1 MVYLSD
7 LDINGDVYLQI
18 TSSILKVDG
27 LGKIVPAIS
36 GTDYEFYP
44 TNLSFSAGTGILTL
58 QRNGLSSLTTSLDGR
73 YLTATSPVQDI
84 NVILQNL
91 GGTINNLRQ
100 ERNYISSAIVL
111 SGGAFTNNNDG
122 TLFVAAGHGL
132 IKSSDTVN
140 GDIIHLDWEENGT
153 LPLTDNT
160 TNYIYVEYNGGAPQI
175 VADTV
180 ERTDLNTNIF
190 LGLVYRE
197 GAVAHLYGQKRF
209 YGANHSQ
216 LIARRLQKT
225 DPFAREGGALIG
237 ETGVRNLT
245 VTAGAFWEGVDRFI
259 TPSIDTSAS
268 DIFDYY
274 YRDGVGG
281 WTKQTGQTQINN
293 TQYDDGSGTLAT
305 LGNNRYGSHWVYINS
320 EGQVSIVFGRINV
333 TQLSTAEDDAPPSDI
348 PEVISSHGRLIGRI
362 IIQKN
367 ASTFADVDSAFETV
381 FTPSGTQDHNELSG
395 IQGGTAGE
403 YYHLNSARYTGLT
416 SLTQGSILFSGAS
429 SVVSQDNSNLFWDDT
444 NKRLGIGTTA
454 PTATLD
460 VNGTGN
466 FTGALT
472 GTSATMSSYSR
483 SQFGIVN
490 SGLASFQ
497 GASGGLYTYFSG
509 GGIVAAYADDAGTA
523 AHLNLYSG
531 GTLGLR
537 VNVGGA
543 TTLYGALTGT
553 SASFISSVTASS
565 IIKSGGTSTQFLKAD
580 GSVDSST
587 YLTSASLSGYVPY
600 TGATTSVNLG
610 SQTLTTTG
618 AVGTGALTGTSGTF
632 SGNSYFSKKIILDA
646 QGPENLIKLQYGSL
660 SETVG
665 SASTIL
671 GNNISAGSTSATV
684 RRNVNSGDNGN
695 FINIRY
701 DNGISFHTGIQS
713 TLEQDVPMNINER
726 MTIKPNGEIAI
737 QNGNWKYGS
746 NGIFYWG
753 YDRGYLTYDV
763 DYVAMRTSAA
773 NIDLKLG
780 AGSYIPI
787 IIKGD
792 GSATQISNLLSGTSA
807 TFSGDVT
814 IGGSATTAHLYLN
827 STTRN
832 QIVAANNTSLEFHT
846 GATEMARF
854 SAGGGNLLINTT
866 TDAGYKLD
874 VNGTSRFTGVLT
886 AENVINV
893 NNVGGDAKINFFR
906 TGGNQYSFQHD
917 AIRFYLY
924 NNTTT
929 GVPLAV
935 KNDGTVGI
943 GTENPTEKLEIT
955 GNTLISNNSFYKAK
969 SLSGTTYA
977 LAGITSGN
985 TIQIGAIDYTSAGL
999 TVAGGDYISFTTGGA
1014 SGTERMKILN
1024 TGEVNIASGT
1034 WKFTSGGLFEWGSN
1048 RGYLT
1053 WGTGYAALRSRSG
1066 NRLDLGTD
1074 SSGIIM
1080 TLAESGNA
1088 GIGTNVPS
1096 QKLSVESTN
1105 PIIGILNSSAPAV
1118 DLSTGLYFYN
1128 NNGGSQ
1134 DFNAGIKS
1142 IYRGGT
1148 NAAARYLEFY
1158 AGGGSTTPLMV
1169 LSGAGN
1175 VIINNNL
1182 ELQKP
1187 SGDPLVT
1194 IFKNA
1199 KSEWDGGV
1207 IASDTTTVTPITW
1220 LPGGDFISGLRLRHP
1235 LNVTGIGGTVSAQK
1249 DLKILPYQYGFAI
1262 EYSGVVECWVGEWSI
1277 HKGILNDVEGNS
1289 TGWGA
1294 VQWVGNDVDTGGLRF
1309 TARDNTSYSGSL
1321 KYGEMSVEQFSGN
1334 NPLGDMHFRLPSI
1347 SNNFRFIYG
1356 PRGETFA
1363 YTEINQYGVISSMYT
1378 SKAADYGTSF
1388 KTLNTSASNA
1398 EQFKL
1403 EHSGALT
1410 ILSNSRGDI
1419 VTQNNSYYFGIGKDP
1434 DVKLDVYNNSS
1445 DVQIRVGNSSS
1456 TDMRML
1462 ASGGVGIIGTY
1473 SNSELIYKTN
1483 NIGHIALQTNGL
1495 IRHKDITYKDTGV
1508 TTMSSG
1514 VGDVVIPLA
1523 EASCTVIFEFHVY
1536 GGAGYSAAIVL
1547 IGVDNS
1553 VPVADNSLIS
1563 SLGITP
1569 IITTT
1574 LINSNTELNV
1584 NVEVEAGEN
1593 IWWNY
1598 RLIGGNSA

>member
-225 DPFAREGGALIG
+225 DPFARESGANLG
-237 ETGVRNLT
+237 ASGTRNIT

-259 TPSIDTSAS
+259 TSAVDTSAS
-268 DIFDYY
+268 DTFDYY
-274 YRDGVGG
+274 YRNGVGG
-281 WTKQTGQTQINN
+281 WTKQVGQTQINN
-293 TQYDDGSGTLAT
+293 TQYDDGSGALAT
-305 LGNNRYGSHWVYINS
+305 LGNNRYGSHWVYLNS
-320 EGQVSIVFGRINV
+320 DGEISILFGRINV

-348 PEVISSHGRLIGRI
+348 PEAISSHGRLIGRI

-618 AVGTGALTGTSGTF
+618 AVGTGALTGTSAQF
-632 SGNSYFSKKIILDA
+632 SGLLNF
-646 QGPENLIKLQYGSL
+646 
-660 SETVG
+660 
-665 SASTIL
+665 
-671 GNNISAGSTSATV
+671 TSAT
-684 RRNVNSGDNGN
+684 
-695 FINIRY
+695 
-701 DNGISFHTGIQS
+701 
-713 TLEQDVPMNINER
+713 ENINFGGARGTFTNQYIHLYSKVGVGHPSGWGQGQAE
-726 MTIKPNGEIAI
+726 TPIEGLSTYGALNIAYGTGATSTFNG
-737 QNGNWKYGS
+737 
-746 NGIFYWG
+746 
-753 YDRGYLTYDV
+753 
-763 DYVAMRTSAA
+763 
-773 NIDLKLG
+773 
-780 AGSYIPI
+780 PI
-787 IIKGD
+787 
-792 GSATQISNLLSGTSA
+792 TGTSA
-807 TFSGDVT
+807 TFSGGVNM
-814 IGGSATTAHLYLN
+814 AT
-827 STTRN
+827 S
-832 QIVAANNTSLEFHT
+832 S
-846 GATEMARF
+846 
-854 SAGGGNLLINTT
+854 GN
-866 TDAGYKLD
+866 
-874 VNGTSRFTGVLT
+874 
-886 AENVINV
+886 
-893 NNVGGDAKINFFR
+893 
-906 TGGNQYSFQHD
+906 
-917 AIRFYLY
+917 
-924 NNTTT
+924 
-929 GVPLAV
+929 
-935 KNDGTVGI
+935 VGI
-943 GTENPTEKLEIT
+943 GTTSPNYLLTLYNATNPSLAFETQNYRYQVGIIADDGVFHIKRNDGVVADRMIIDASGNVGIGTTSPSEKLEIA
-955 GNTLISNNSFYKAK
+955 GNTLISNNNFYKAK

-985 TIQIGAIDYTSAGL
+985 VIQIGAIDYTSAGL
-999 TVAGGDYISFTTGGA
+999 TVAGGDNISFTTGGA

-1024 TGEVNIASGT
+1024 TGEINIASGL
-1034 WKFTSGGLFEWGSN
+1034 WKFTSGGLFEWGNN

-1053 WGTGYAALRSRSG
+1053 WDTGYAALRSRSG

-1334 NPLGDMHFRLPSI
+1334 NALGDMHFRLPSI
-1347 SNNFRFIYG
+1347 NNNFRFIYG

-1473 SNSELIYKTN
+1473 SNSELIQKTN
-1483 NIGHIALQTNGL
+1483 NTAHIALQTNGL

-1508 TTMSSG
+1508 TTMSSS